1 MVRVLAITIEQVVLA
16 LAAVP
21 PHVTS
26 TLGKYIAPPKFNRPT
41 AVDGDIILALVRGL
55 IVNQNAVQKRR
66 RSVDRRGGEVNR
78 TATDGKARI
87 PEQYEGY
94 ACAGD
99 GSAIN
104 FYRCIIEKVCSWG
117 KSYRVSGRHR

>member
-1 MVRVLAITIEQVVLA
+1 MVRVLAITIEQVVKL

-21 PHVTS
+21 PHLTS
-26 TLGKYIAPPKFNRPT
+26 TLGKYIAPPNLTVPPPLT
-41 AVDGDIILALVRGL
+41 VTLLALVRGL

-87 PEQYEGY
+87 PEQYEGH

-104 FYRCIIEKVCSWG
+104 IYRCIIEKVCSWG